1 MKIYN
6 YGIGFES
13 SVRAVKFYK
22 NAQSLLLYLYLSEN
36 KVIGGWEV
44 NDFNRKN
51 FYYKLTDEQIKKLK
65 VRK

>member
-6 YGIGFES
+6 YSIGFEL
-13 SVRAVKFYK
+13 SVRGAKFYK
-22 NAQSLLLYLYLSEN
+22 NAQSLLLYLYEN
-36 KVIGGWEV
+36 KIIGGWDV
-44 NDFNRKN
+44 NDVERKN